1 MIWYHNQTI
10 ANNNCKATCSS
21 EIIFWSKLSC
31 IYHNTYLQL
40 QMASITRY
48 VYLRPFV
55 CSIENLAFI
64 TFPFCNSFLKT
75 KPIKYSPSLSLSFGI
90 LSICPLLPT
99 IADSGIHR
107 WVVVATLISGTIYL
121 QLSPF
126 SSRLHTKSY
135 LNFWLWCSLLSQTL
149 ICVSEFI
156 AIQPPG

>member
-1 MIWYHNQTI
+1 MIWYNRTI

-21 EIIFWSKLSC
+21 EIIFWSKPSC
-31 IYHNTYLQL
+31 IYHYTYLQL
-40 QMASITRY
+40 QMASLTWY
-48 VYLRPFV
+48 VNGPFM
-55 CSIENLAFI
+55 CLIENLAFI
-64 TFPFCNSFLKT
+64 TFPFCNTFLTT
-75 KPIKYSPSLSLSFGI
+75 KPIKYSPSLSLSFGT
-90 LSICPLLPT
+90 LSIFPLLPT

-121 QLSPF
+121 QLSSF
-126 SSRLHTKSY
+126 SCRLHTKTY